1 MVVYVVWNK
10 KGGEEMK
17 VLRIYDH
24 LGELKKEFNVYVEG
38 EDFKWQ
44 ASYPEVVWLG
54 TITLEEAGKEPE
66 KPSEVVSESLEMPA
80 VTEVF
85 AKEFEKMEAH
95 YGKEPE
101 PEKLPTIIRHP
112 EEGTFEVTEPEPEV
126 KEEEV
131 KHEPEK
137 VHRKR
142 RGVKRTTPSSNSKSL
157 KVLRQDDP
165 GRDTNQG
172 D

>member
-1 MVVYVVWNK
+1 
-10 KGGEEMK
+10 MK

-44 ASYPEVVWLG
+44 ASVPEPVWLG

-66 KPSEVVSESLEMPA
+66 AEPTSEPEVV
-80 VTEVF
+80 
-85 AKEFEKMEAH
+85 
-95 YGKEPE
+95 
-101 PEKLPTIIRHP
+101 
-112 EEGTFEVTEPEPEV
+112 EPEPEV
-126 KEEEV
+126 KVEEV
-131 KHEPEK
+131 KDEPKK

-142 RGVKRTTPSSNSKSL
+142 SRVQRVIPSSSSKSAE
-157 KVLRQDDP
+157 VVHQDDSP
-165 GRDTNQG
+165 GDSNQG

>member
-1 MVVYVVWNK
+1 
-10 KGGEEMK
+10 MK
-17 VLRIYDH
+17 ILRIYDH

-66 KPSEVVSESLEMPA
+66 AEPTPELRIAPTIPVVGVELVP
-80 VTEVF
+80 VTEEV
-85 AKEFEKMEAH
+85 EPEAI
-95 YGKEPE
+95 EPE
-101 PEKLPTIIRHP
+101 PELTIAEAVR
-112 EEGTFEVTEPEPEV
+112 EQGEREKQAVAEAEAKV
-126 KEEEV
+126 EEV
-131 KHEPEK
+131 KHEPKK

-142 RGVKRTTPSSNSKSL
+142 GRVKGTSPSDYLKSV